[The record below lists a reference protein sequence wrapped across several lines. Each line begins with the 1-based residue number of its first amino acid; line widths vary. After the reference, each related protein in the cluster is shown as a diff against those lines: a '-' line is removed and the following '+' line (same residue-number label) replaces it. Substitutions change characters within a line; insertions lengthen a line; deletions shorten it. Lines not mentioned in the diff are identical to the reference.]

1 MTKNIGKK
9 IYGFDYVEAETMSFY
24 ELVSKMSGIALQTGV
39 NINEEEALQHK
50 LEKHYKYIELENE
63 LRNRHG
69 KQPYERI
76 SILLIKERILDR
88 RIELARQDRNTFENK
103 YVATKDEININIA
116 QDISCDILIYL
127 DEIKSIK
134 AELLKLGVV
143 RIDN

>member
-1 MTKNIGKK
+1 MTKNIGKEL
-9 IYGFDYVEAETMSFY
+9 YGFDCVEAKMLSFY
-24 ELVSKMSGIALQTGV
+24 EIVSEMSGIALQTG
-39 NINEEEALQHK
+39 INFREEEALQHK
-50 LEKHYKYIELENE
+50 LEKHDKYIELQNE
-63 LRNRHG
+63 LRSRHG

-88 RIELARQDRNTFENK
+88 RIEIARQDRNIFENK